1 MPRPNG
7 KRAEPRAEV
16 RISGYGAKLPD
27 PEKIDNFLGDRVSG
41 RAFVKAFQKH
51 CKRCRLAIMKKP
63 TEGDIERLLEDGD
76 SDEERAVRDVAVAFG
91 ESLAEVIQQFLKWS
105 YWKKTDRIIIG
116 GGMAARHVGDIA
128 IHAAQ
133 ARLMKGHP
141 RLELERIHHHPDEAG
156 LVGSVHLIPAS
167 RTSGKDGLLA
177 VDIGGSKVRC
187 GIVEFGER
195 KSGLLADARVW
206 RIEVWRH
213 AKARASRGKL
223 VKMIAEMLEALI
235 KEADKAEFRL
245 SPLVRVGVPGDIDE
259 DGYILSGAHNL
270 PGNWEDRKFNLPAE
284 LASRLP
290 EIGGEPASVSIH
302 NDAVIQGL
310 AELPF
315 VRDVRRWG
323 ILTIGSG
330 LGNAHFVNRGR
341 RQPHAR

>member
-1 MPRPNG
+1 VPRPNT

-16 RISGYGAKLPD
+16 RISGYGAGLPD
-27 PEKIDNFLGDRVSG
+27 PDKEGSFLGDRVSG
-41 RAFVKAFQKH
+41 RAFVKLFQKH
-51 CKRCRLAIMKKP
+51 CKKCRVAVARKP
-63 TEGDIERLLEDGD
+63 SEGDIDRLLEDGD
-76 SDEERAVRDVAVAFG
+76 SAEERAVRDVAVAFG
-91 ESLAEVIQQFLKWS
+91 DRLAEVIKQFLEWS
-105 YWKKTDRIIIG
+105 YWRKTDRIVIG

-133 ARLMKGHP
+133 SRLMKSYP

-213 AKARASRGKL
+213 AKARASRGKMI
-223 VKMIAEMLEALI
+223 KMIAAMLETLI
-235 KEADKAEFRL
+235 KEADKAKFRL
-245 SPLVRVGVPGDIDE
+245 SPLVRVGVPGEIDE
-259 DGYILSGAHNL
+259 EGYILGGAHNL
-270 PGNWEDRKFNLPAE
+270 PGNWEERKFNLPAE
-284 LASRLP
+284 LTEKLP
-290 EIGGEPASVSIH
+290 KIGGEPASVSIH

-315 VRDVRRWG
+315 MRDVRRWG

-341 RQPHAR
+341 RVVAK

>member
-16 RISGYGAKLPD
+16 RVSGYGAKLPD
-27 PEKIDNFLGDRVSG
+27 PDNKECFLGDRVSG

-51 CKRCRLAIMKKP
+51 CKKHRLDVVKRP
-63 TEGDIERLLEDGD
+63 SEGDVDRLLDEGD
-76 SDEERAVRDVAVAFG
+76 SNEERAVRDVAVEFG
-91 ESLAEVIQQFLKWS
+91 NQLADVIKLFLEWS
-105 YWKKTDRIIIG
+105 YWQKTERIVIG

-133 ARLMKGHP
+133 SRLMKSHP
-141 RLELERIHHHPDEAG
+141 RLQIERIRHHPDEAG

-177 VDIGGSKVRC
+177 VDIGGSKVRA

-213 AKARASRGKL
+213 AKARASRRKM
-223 VKMIAEMLEALI
+223 VKMITAMLESLI
-235 KEADKAEFRL
+235 KEADKAKFRL

-259 DGYILSGAHNL
+259 EGFITSGAHNL

-284 LASRLP
+284 LAARLP
-290 EIGGEPASVSIH
+290 KISGEPASVSVH

-310 AELPF
+310 AEMPF
-315 VRDVRRWG
+315 MRDVRRWG

-341 RQPHAR
+341 RSPTR